1 MQSETSLEAY
11 EQVSHDM
18 LCDHY
23 KIILK
28 ALGELKIA
36 IAEEIATHIKAAD
49 KNMVSRR
56 MKELEGL
63 GYVFK
68 PGTKKLTK
76 SGRNAFQYSLTGTEV
91 TIFTLPEKKYV
102 KGETS
107 AADYASQII
116 AKTKQGKAIQADLFS
131 NEK

>member
-1 MQSETSLEAY
+1 MHPETSLEAY
-11 EQVSHDM
+11 ERVSPDM

-36 IAEEIATHIKAAD
+36 IAEEIAAHIKAAD

-91 TIFTLPEKKYV
+91 TIFTLPERYV
-102 KGETS
+102 KGETT

-116 AKTKQGKAIQADLFS
+116 AKTKSGKAIQADLF
-131 NEK
+131 NNQK